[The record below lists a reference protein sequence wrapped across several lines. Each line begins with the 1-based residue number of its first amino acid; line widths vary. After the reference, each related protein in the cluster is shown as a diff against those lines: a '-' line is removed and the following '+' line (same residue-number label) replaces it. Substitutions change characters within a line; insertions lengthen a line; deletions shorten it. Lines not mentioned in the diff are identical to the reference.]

1 MILMAVPFWRMRDR
15 YYSIL
20 GNKCSDCGE
29 EYFPPV
35 NVCRKC
41 RSTSLNDT
49 QMPRNGTLLS
59 YTMQK
64 ESLPGFEDQ
73 EPMLF
78 GLVKLE
84 NGVKIIAQLVDVTY
98 ESLKRGTKL
107 RAVFRRIRTNGE
119 SGQIFYGYKFAPSR
133 KKVDSTE

>member
-1 MILMAVPFWRMRDR
+1 MSVPFWRLRDR

-20 GNKCSDCGE
+20 GNKCAECGS

-41 RSTSLNDT
+41 RSTNLKDQ

-64 ESLPGFEDQ
+64 ESLPDFEDQ
-73 EPMLF
+73 EPMMF

-84 NGVKIIAQLVDVTY
+84 NGIKIIAQLVDVPY
-98 ESLKRGTKL
+98 ESLARGMKL
-107 RAVFRRIRTNGE
+107 TAVFRRIRTNGD

-133 KKVDSTE
+133 KFSEPS

>member
-1 MILMAVPFWRMRDR
+1 MLGLWRRILSASECLQKMPLDQFER
-15 YYSIL
+15 YANAQKWNSV
-20 GNKCSDCGE
+20 D
-29 EYFPPV
+29 
-35 NVCRKC
+35 
-41 RSTSLNDT
+41 
-49 QMPRNGTLLS
+49 

-64 ESLPGFEDQ
+64 ESLPGFEGQ

-98 ESLKRGTKL
+98 ESLKRGTKSRL
-107 RAVFRRIRTNGE
+107 FSEESESNGE
-119 SGQIFYGYKFAPSR
+119 SGQIFYGFKFAPSR